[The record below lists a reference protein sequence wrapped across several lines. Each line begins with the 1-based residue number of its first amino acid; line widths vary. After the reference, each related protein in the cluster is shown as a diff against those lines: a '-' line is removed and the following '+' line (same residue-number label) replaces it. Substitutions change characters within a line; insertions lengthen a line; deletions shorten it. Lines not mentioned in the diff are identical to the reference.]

1 MPRLQRLIE
10 QYKDRKDVV
19 FLSLNM
25 DDNPG
30 LIGPFMA
37 ERKLTLTV
45 LPAYGFVTDTLKI
58 DVIPQNWIVGP
69 DGIIRLK
76 GIGSYDSIEKWE
88 PGMKDAIEKVRSSR
102 PTPHSLI
109 RRVSRGG
116 SRG

>member
-1 MPRLQRLIE
+1 M
-10 QYKDRKDVV
+10 

-37 ERKLTLTV
+37 EKKLTLTV
-45 LPAYGFVTDTLKI
+45 LPAYSYVSDTLKI
-58 DVIPQNWIVGP
+58 DLIPQNWIVGP

-88 PGMKDAIEKVRSSR
+88 PGMKDAIEKVRR
-102 PTPHSLI
+102 ADAMHDRAVPSLP
-109 RRVSRGG
+109 SPRGDG
-116 SRG
+116 D